1 MVNEFPGPDDAS
13 SSSYRHHSFHL
24 QPLFRKSVRTI
35 AIFHDPI
42 PPLSSIMLS
51 KLRPDMFLLFRSHML
66 RYSSHPFSMR
76 LKFIKDLYWL
86 KNGIGS
92 SYSIVTFSLLR
103 PGSVVSYLVIR
114 YLGRFRGEEEG
125 RERRVIRSVNH
136 AIISLSHYIMNG
148 PLLKLN
154 NVIYMKVESWTC
166 LSPLR
171 GV

>member
-13 SSSYRHHSFHL
+13 SSSYRHHSIHL

-35 AIFHDPI
+35 GNLHDPI
-42 PPLSSIMLS
+42 PPLPSIM
-51 KLRPDMFLLFRSHML
+51 P
-66 RYSSHPFSMR
+66 
-76 LKFIKDLYWL
+76 LKVTKDSYWL

-103 PGSVVSYLVIR
+103 PGSVVSYLVVR
-114 YLGRFRGEEEG
+114 YSGRFGGEEEGG
-125 RERRVIRSVNH
+125 RERRVIRSVNRP
-136 AIISLSHYIMNG
+136 AVSSSQYLTKGS
-148 PLLKLN
+148 LLKLN
-154 NVIYMKVESWTC
+154 NVINMKVESWTY